1 MTDPARRPG
10 KRSDLDVPV
19 ALVEAAER
27 MFGEASVESVSLRSV
42 ARAAGVAPAAVFYH
56 YPTKEDLVGAVVA
69 RRGRAVGRKTREG
82 LAALADREE
91 VHVRDVVEAVLTP
104 MVDEIDADPVGGL
117 NWAKV
122 VAWAATTDISP
133 FHSAID
139 VAPSIDD
146 LFVAA
151 LERALGRRRS
161 PEIRRRTGIAVFGM
175 LNALAGAD
183 RRGYGNAMTAEGVDS
198 AFVEALASFT
208 TAGLAAI
215 DD

>member
-27 MFGEASVESVSLRSV
+27 MFGEASVESVSLRAV

-56 YPTKEDLVGAVVA
+56 YPTKDDLVGAVVA
-69 RRGRAVGRKTREG
+69 RRGRTVGRQTRQD
-82 LAALADREE
+82 LAALAERAE
-91 VHVRDVVEAVLTP
+91 VSVRDVVEAVLMP
-104 MVDEIDADPVGGL
+104 MVAEINADPEGGL

-133 FHSAID
+133 FHSAIE
-139 VAPSIDD
+139 VAPSIDS

-151 LERALGRRRS
+151 LERALGRTRN

-183 RRGYGNAMTAEGVDS
+183 RRGYGHPMTEDGLDPD
-198 AFVEALASFT
+198 FVEAIASFA